1 MKKNRAQR
9 KQIKKY
15 LVKQAGTI
23 TSNTNNHNE
32 IKTVKRKDS
41 KNIRMKGTVC
51 GKAQSTQ
58 FLCLTKANIENKAII
73 QTDCSVGVST
83 GV

>member
-1 MKKNRAQR
+1 
-9 KQIKKY
+9 
-15 LVKQAGTI
+15 
-23 TSNTNNHNE
+23 
-32 IKTVKRKDS
+32 
-41 KNIRMKGTVC
+41 MKGTVC

>member
-1 MKKNRAQR
+1 M
-9 KQIKKY
+9 KKY